1 MLDDQIL
8 TINNAIKTRV
18 QEEIKN
24 LFPVTG
30 KEQKIEL
37 ESISIDTAKEP
48 DIADYEV
55 LKDLKLRGK
64 TLAAPVKVTVRLVN
78 SKGKVLDRGTHTIM
92 KIPLQ
97 NITGSFLINGTDYYV
112 PTQLRLKAGVYHRQ
126 KTDNTFESR
135 FNLEKGLNFRIIYDP
150 SSMRIRITM
159 GSKTID
165 AINFLLGIGV
175 SDRQIRETLGDEVT
189 TKLLQNARSS
199 PEKEVAK
206 FRSILET
213 KRDSSISDKDWVI
226 NYLNGTELDPNVTNI
241 TLGKKTSKVD
251 PTLML
256 SSIKKLL
263 DLANNQE
270 TEDHTSSIVFKKAF
284 TTDDLLGEA
293 YEKQMRLI
301 KNTLENRVD
310 RYTTLREIIL
320 PSYFQKPIDQFFVES
335 SLSQAVEAENPTSMV
350 AQSLKTTLT
359 GKGGFEDS
367 QAISELDRSLDPYY
381 LGFLDPV
388 HTPESEK
395 IGVNLFRTLNSK
407 LKPGT
412 KELWSSMVNVRTGKK
427 VDVTPIGIYD
437 KYVAF
442 PNEGTRTNTG
452 MKWKNP
458 NAVKVLHKGVVQE
471 VPAAKVD
478 YLIPSAAELF
488 DPTTNLIPFLNSN
501 QGSRAM
507 MASKH
512 ISHAIGLANPEAP
525 LVMTEAPDGTPYER
539 TVGEAIAVIAPEDG
553 VVTKITDNYIEF
565 KGNSGKL
572 HKLSIA
578 HNFPTSGNYFLDHK
592 VKVKP
597 GERVNKGEVL
607 ADSNFTQKGFLAL
620 GKNLN
625 VAYMNYKGYN
635 YEDGI
640 VISETAAQ
648 KMASEHLY
656 PVSIEL
662 NENVVID
669 KEKYKAYYPTR
680 YTNKQ
685 LEKLDS
691 DGVITKGATVS
702 PGDPLILA
710 LKKRTRSLNEELL
723 GDLSKQVL
731 RDWKPYEQEWDG
743 ITNGVVVDVIKTP
756 RYVKLLIRT
765 TEPMRVGDKMTGRH
779 GNKGTIAAIIPDDEM
794 PRPLNGGSID
804 VLLNPHGITSRIN
817 PSQLLEAAAAKIAD
831 YLHAPV
837 QVAGFE
843 GRDNAQY
850 IKNLMTKYKISDKE
864 EILDP
869 KEGRIEEPTLVGKE
883 YFIKLPQQISKKT
896 SIREEMGYDA
906 DYQPLK
912 GSSKA
917 GGARAIDALTLYAL
931 ISHGARDNMKE
942 MATYKSE
949 KNDEFWEAIQSGKVP
964 PPPKPTFAYDKFTS
978 YLRAAGINTEKQGDK
993 ILIKPLKDEEVTAM
1007 SKGEVTTASMLSGYN
1022 FKPEKGGLFDPDIM
1036 GGLEGN
1042 NWGHIDLAIPTP
1054 NPTFEKEIP
1063 TILGI
1068 SSGDYLKILK
1078 GSKGVVKSTGELT
1091 DLIENAVTGP
1101 EAIKLLLTR
1110 LDVNSEIKKLEK
1122 EIPQEKAPDKADKL
1136 LKRLR
1141 YLRGLK
1147 RNGTRPEDL
1156 VITKV
1161 PVIPSKFRPVYAVE
1175 GDDQMRIS
1183 DINLLYRD
1191 LILANNAAKALKD
1204 KLPEEEL
1211 KEIYQT
1217 IYEALSALSGKGEPI
1232 SLDSQ
1237 RTGAEGVLRYM
1248 GSSPGQ
1254 SPKEGYFQ
1262 GKLVRKRQELS
1273 STGVIQNGPE
1283 LGMDEAGIPYKMA
1296 VNLYKPFIIKDLKNL
1311 GKNPKEINEMINAED
1326 PIVINI
1332 LNSEL
1337 EKRPILLNRSPSLH
1351 KFNIMAFRPRI
1362 VSGDA
1367 IRINPTIVKGFNAD
1381 FDGDQM
1387 GIHVPVTEDARREA
1401 FKMMPSNNLFKPGTD
1416 SLIHGL
1422 RLEYISGLYQLTKP
1436 LKPEGDPIEYDDYNT
1451 LYKDYMENRIKY
1463 KQAVKMDNVVSSC
1476 GQHLINGILPKK
1488 YRNYEQQWDD
1498 KALKKVLKPIA
1509 EKEGQRYA
1517 EIVNHLK
1524 EIGRIASYRIGI
1536 GLGIEDLISA
1546 RTLKEKVQPKID
1558 VIKKI
1563 KNNEERAQALEELAF
1578 ELEKL
1583 VKEDAPRLATDK
1595 DNAFYK
1601 MFVSGAKGSAGQLKQ
1616 ILTAPVAVADTFG
1629 KTVPVPIE
1637 RSYSE
1642 GLDPAEYWAS
1652 LYGARFGM
1660 IAKKMMVA
1668 EPGALN
1674 KEILN
1679 SLVEKVISVID
1690 DPNDP
1695 GLPMKISDK
1704 SIVGRVL
1711 ADDIYLNSDKIIAKK
1726 GDVIDGDIIKSLAMA
1741 NIQEVPVKSTLT
1753 ATTAGGIP
1761 ATSFGLD
1768 ETGNLPKIG
1777 DNIGIKSGQALSEPL
1792 SQTSMSLFHSGG
1804 AAGESNVAVGNVF
1817 EAIQK
1822 TLNMPKTLKNAAV
1835 LSKEYGKVDKI
1846 TERTG
1851 GGSLVTVGGVTH
1863 EVPGYL
1869 KLKVKEGDIV
1879 RVGQPLSTG
1888 QLPPREL
1895 LETRGLTDLQE
1906 SLVEELQKYLESMGE
1921 SISRNALE
1929 VIVSG
1934 VTQTATVTDKK
1945 DTPGLEVGDVVPV
1958 QKIFSTGL
1966 KNKTKVAL
1974 SDPSI
1979 NEYRTAKNYG
1989 TVRVHTL
1996 ISPQILKELQAQG
2009 LKEIEAYKDP
2019 VGWKPVIVG
2028 SGRQALSGTD
2038 WLHKMTF
2045 RYLRQALPESA
2056 IQGDESNIHGYN
2068 PLSSWVYGAEIT
2080 KGPRGRY

>member
-1 MLDDQIL
+1 MLADQI
-8 TINNAIKTRV
+8 TAINNAIKERV
-18 QEEIKN
+18 KKEVES
-24 LFPVTG
+24 LFPVIG
-30 KEQKIEL
+30 KNNRIEL
-37 ESISIDTAKEP
+37 DSIFIDTDREP
-48 DIADYEV
+48 DISDYEV

-64 TLAAPVKVTVRLVN
+64 TLAAPVKVTVRLLDN
-78 SKGKVLDRGTHTIM
+78 SGKLLDKGTHTIM

-126 KTDNTFESR
+126 KTDNPFEGR
-135 FNLEKGLNFRIIYDP
+135 FNLEKGLNFRMVYDP
-150 SSMRIRITM
+150 SNMRIRITM

-165 AINFLLGIGV
+165 AINFLLGLGV
-175 SDRQIRETLGDEVT
+175 TEAELKRTLGEDVAT
-189 TKLLQNARSS
+189 RLLQNAKST
-199 PEKEVAK
+199 PEKELAK
-206 FRSILET
+206 FRSILDTLKDEAV
-213 KRDSSISDKDWVI
+213 SDRSWVTG
-226 NYLNGTELDPNVTNI
+226 YLENTEMDPNVNQI
-241 TLGKKTSKVD
+241 TLGERKTNVD
-251 PTLML
+251 TSLML

-263 DLANNQE
+263 DLAKGE
-270 TEDHTSSIVFKKAF
+270 GTEDHTSSIIFKKAF

-301 KNTLENRVD
+301 KNTLKNRVD
-310 RYTTLREIIL
+310 RYSNLREIIL

-388 HTPESEK
+388 HTPESDK
-395 IGVNLFRTLNSK
+395 IGVNLFRTLGSK

-412 KELWSSMVNVRTGKK
+412 KELWSSMVNVRTGRKE
-427 VDVTPIGIYD
+427 DVTPIGIYD

-442 PNEGTRTNTG
+442 PNEGIRTREG
-452 MKWKNP
+452 IKWRNP
-458 NAVKVLHKGVVQE
+458 GAVKVLHRGVVQE
-471 VPAAKVD
+471 VPAEKVD
-478 YLIPSAAELF
+478 YLILSAAELF

-512 ISHAIGLANPEAP
+512 ISHAIGLAEPEAP
-525 LVMTEAPDGTPYER
+525 MVMTEAPNGQPYER
-539 TVGEAIAVIAPEDG
+539 TVGEATAVLAPEDG
-553 VVTKITDNYIEF
+553 VIVKITDNYIDF
-565 KGNSGKL
+565 RGNSGKK
-572 HKLSIA
+572 HKLSLA
-578 HNFPTSGNYFLDHK
+578 HNFPTSGNYFLDHRLR
-592 VKVKP
+592 VKEGEQVK
-597 GERVNKGEVL
+597 KGEVL

-640 VISETAAQ
+640 VISESAAK

-656 PVSIEL
+656 PVSVEL
-662 NENVVID
+662 NENIVTD
-669 KEKYKAYYPTR
+669 KEKFRAYYPTR
-680 YTNKQ
+680 YSSKQ
-685 LEKLDS
+685 LEKLDN
-691 DGVITKGATVS
+691 DGVIKKGQTVS

-731 RDWKPYEQEWDG
+731 RDWKPAEEEWEG
-743 ITNGVVVDVIKTP
+743 ITEGTVVDVVKTP
-756 RYVKLLIRT
+756 RYIKLLIRT

-779 GNKGTIAAIIPDDEM
+779 GNKGTIAAVLPDSEM
-794 PRPLNGGSID
+794 PHTENGTQVE

-817 PSQLLEAAAAKIAD
+817 PSQLLEVAAAKIAD
-831 YLHAPV
+831 KLGTPV

-850 IKNLMTKYKISDKE
+850 IKNLMTKYKIADKE
-864 EILDP
+864 KIIDP
-869 KEGRIEEPTLVGKE
+869 KEGAIEEPTLVGKQ
-883 YFIKLPQQISKKT
+883 YFIKLPQQVSKKT

-917 GGARAIDALTLYAL
+917 GGARAVDALTLYAL
-931 ISHGARDNMKE
+931 ISHGARNNMKE
-942 MATYKSE
+942 MATYKAE
-949 KNDEFWEAIQSGKVP
+949 RNDEFWEAVQSGKVP
-964 PPPKPTFAYDKFTS
+964 PPAKPTFAYDKFTG

-993 ILIKPLKDEEVTAM
+993 ILIKPLTDREVEAM
-1007 SKGEVTTASMLSGYN
+1007 SKGEITTASMLSGYN

-1042 NWGHIDLAIPTP
+1042 NWGHIDLAIPIP

-1068 SSGDYLKILK
+1068 TSGDYTKILN
-1078 GSKGVVKSTGELT
+1078 GSKGVVKNTGELT
-1091 DLIENAVTGP
+1091 DSIEEAVTGP
-1101 EAIKLLLTR
+1101 EGIKILLSR
-1110 LDVNSEIKKLEK
+1110 LDIDAEIKETEK
-1122 EIPQEKAPDKADKL
+1122 ALKTEGAPDKVDKL

-1141 YLRGLK
+1141 YLKGLK
-1147 RNGTRPEDL
+1147 KNGTKPQDL

-1191 LILANNAAKALKD
+1191 LILANNAAKSLKD
-1204 KLPEEEL
+1204 KLPEAEL
-1211 KEIYQT
+1211 QEIYQT
-1217 IYEALSALSGKGEPI
+1217 VYEALSALSGKGEPI
-1232 SLDSQ
+1232 SMDSQ

-1296 VNLYKPFIIKDLKNL
+1296 VNLYKPFITKELKNL
-1311 GKNPKEINEMINAED
+1311 GKNPKEIKEMMDAED
-1326 PIVINI
+1326 PVVINI

-1351 KFNIMAFRPRI
+1351 KFNIMAFRPK
-1362 VSGDA
+1362 VVAGDA

-1387 GIHVPVTEDARREA
+1387 GVHVPVTEDARREA
-1401 FKMMPSNNLFKPGTD
+1401 FKMLPSNNLFKPGTN

-1436 LKPEGDPIEYDDYNT
+1436 GVLEGEQINYNDYET
-1451 LYKDYMENRIKY
+1451 LYKDYLDNRIKY
-1463 KQAVKMDNVVSSC
+1463 TQPVKLDGVVASA

-1488 YRNYEQQWDD
+1488 YRNYEQQWGT
-1498 KALKKVLKPIA
+1498 KSLGSVLKPIA
-1509 EKEGQRYA
+1509 EKDGEQYA
-1517 EIVNHLK
+1517 NIVNHLK
-1524 EIGRIASYRIGI
+1524 EIGRVAAYRIGI
-1536 GLGIEDLISA
+1536 GMGVEDLLSA
-1546 RTLKEKVQPKID
+1546 KTLKDKVQPRLTE
-1558 VIKKI
+1558 IKKI
-1563 KNNEERAQALEELAF
+1563 KDNNERAKALEELAF
-1578 ELEKL
+1578 EIEKL
-1583 VKEDAPRLATDK
+1583 IKDEAETLAKDK
-1595 DNAFYK
+1595 NNAFYK

-1616 ILTAPVAVADTFG
+1616 ILTAPIAVADTFG
-1629 KTVPVPIE
+1629 ETVPVPIE
-1637 RSYSE
+1637 KSYAE

-1679 SLVEKVISVID
+1679 SLVEKVISVLD
-1690 DPNDP
+1690 DPEDP
-1695 GLPMKISDK
+1695 GIPMKISDK
-1704 SIVGRVL
+1704 SILGRVL
-1711 ADDIYLNSDKIIAKK
+1711 AEDVYLNPNKIIAKK
-1726 GDVIDGDIIKSLAMA
+1726 GDVIDGDIVKSLTIAG
-1741 NIQEVPVKSTLT
+1741 IKEVPVKSTLT
-1753 ATTAGGIP
+1753 ATVASGIP

-1768 ETGNLPKIG
+1768 ETGKLPRIG

-1835 LSKEYGKVDKI
+1835 LSKEYGKVNRI
-1846 TERTG
+1846 ENRTG
-1851 GGSLVTVGGVTH
+1851 GGFLVTIGDKVH

-1869 KLKVKEGDIV
+1869 KLIVKEGDTV
-1879 RVGQPLSTG
+1879 RVGQPLSNG

-1906 SLVEELQKYLESMGE
+1906 ALVEELKKYLESMGE
-1921 SISRNALE
+1921 SISRNTLE

-1934 VTQTATVTDKK
+1934 VTQTATVTDDKNNPNFS
-1945 DTPGLEVGDVVPV
+1945 TGDIVPV
-1958 QKIFSTGL
+1958 QKIFSAGL
-1966 KNKTKVAL
+1966 KNRIEVPL
-1974 SDPSI
+1974 SDPGI
-1979 NEYRTAKNYG
+1979 HQYRTAKNYG

-1996 ISPQILKELQAQG
+1996 ITPQILKELQAQG
-2009 LKEIEAYKDP
+2009 LSSIQAYRDP
-2019 VGWKPVIVG
+2019 VDWKPVIVG

-2080 KGPRGRY
+2080 KGPKGQY